1 MSSPRGHRSLL
12 TGWGRTAPTSAD
24 VVHAVHPD
32 IVDQAMAEAARPV
45 DGRRGIV
52 ARGLGRSY
60 GDAAQNAGGVV
71 LDATWLDA
79 IHQVDLESGRVTVGA
94 GVSLQTLMERLVP
107 LGWFVPV
114 TPGTRLVTVG
124 GAIAADIHGKN
135 HHVDGSFCAH
145 VLEMTLVTPTGTVA
159 LSAASDPELFWAT
172 AGGMGLTGV
181 VTSATLQMI
190 PIETSYMLVDTER
203 AADLDSVMDKMLT
216 GDDAYRYSVAW
227 IDCQSTGSRL
237 GRSVLTRGDHAR
249 LEDLPDRLRRS
260 LDKARAFVPRTLAR
274 VPLTPPS
281 GLLNPLTVGA
291 FNEFWFRKAPLH
303 QVAKPHHMTGF
314 FHPLDG
320 VGDWNRLYGHQGFLQ
335 YQFVVG
341 DEHGETVRTVIERL
355 TVLKLASF
363 LAVLKRF
370 GPGDPGPLSFPMP
383 GWTLALDLPVGHPEL
398 DQLLDDLDQLVLD
411 AGGRVYLAKDSRVS
425 PATFRA
431 MYPRVDE
438 WQAVRNRV
446 DPEGLLRSDLGRR
459 LGLCTDA
466 GPVVAGADSAPP
478 TPTRRRRAAR
488 TRAPVSTTTGSG
500 APATKTAGSKAPVT
514 KAAGSRA
521 RTARTSK
528 GQAAKAAAPRAG
540 SGTERV
546 TKAPGQSPSTARTAE
561 KRTPRTEP
569 PPERTAP

>member
-1 MSSPRGHRSLL
+1 VSTPRGRRALL
-12 TGWGRTAPTSAD
+12 TGWGRTAPSSAE

-32 IVDQAMAEAARPV
+32 VVDQAVARAASPSP
-45 DGRRGIV
+45 GRRGII

-60 GDAAQNAGGVV
+60 GDAAQNAGGSV

-79 IHQVDLESGRVTVGA
+79 IHEVDLVSGRVTVGA

-135 HHVDGSFCAH
+135 HHVDGSFCSH
-145 VLEMTLVTPTGTVA
+145 VLEMTLVTPTGTVT
-159 LSAASDPELFWAT
+159 LSASSDPALFWAT

-181 VTSATLQMI
+181 VTTATLQMI

-203 AADLDSVMDKMLT
+203 ADDLDRAMEMLLT
-216 GDDAYRYSVAW
+216 GDAAYRYSVAW

-249 LEDLPDRLRRS
+249 LEDLPERLRRAP
-260 LDKARAFVPRTLAR
+260 DRARAFVPRTLVR
-274 VPLTPPS
+274 VPVTPPS

-291 FNEFWFRKAPLH
+291 FNEFWFRKAPVR

-320 VGDWNRLYGHQGFLQ
+320 VEGWNRLYGRKGFLQ

-341 DEHGETVRTVIERL
+341 DKHGETVRTVIERL
-355 TVLKLASF
+355 SVLRLASF

-370 GPGDPGPLSFPMP
+370 GPGDPGPLSFPIP

-398 DQLLDDLDQLVLD
+398 DQLLDDLDQLVVA

-425 PATFRA
+425 PSTFRA
-431 MYPRVDE
+431 MYPRVEE
-438 WQAVRNRV
+438 WQAVRDRV
-446 DPEGLLRSDLGRR
+446 DPEGVLRSDLGRR

-466 GPVVAGADSAPP
+466 EATGGVVGPGPV
-478 TPTRRRRAAR
+478 AR
-488 TRAPVSTTTGSG
+488 TRRTSRSRSRP
-500 APATKTAGSKAPVT
+500 SKAADS
-514 KAAGSRA
+514 KAADSKA
-521 RTARTSK
+521 QTPKARTSK
-528 GQAAKAAAPRAG
+528 AQTAEAGRPGRRVAKASAPETPGARSAGPRAAP
-540 SGTERV
+540 
-546 TKAPGQSPSTARTAE
+546 TKTPPNRSARTTSDGAD
-561 KRTPRTEP
+561 P
-569 PPERTAP
+569 PPERTGS